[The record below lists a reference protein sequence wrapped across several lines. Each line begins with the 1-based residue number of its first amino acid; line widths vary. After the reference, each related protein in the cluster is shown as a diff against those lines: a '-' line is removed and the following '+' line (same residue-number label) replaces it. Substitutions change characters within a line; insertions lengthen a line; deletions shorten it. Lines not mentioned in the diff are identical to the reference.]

1 MKYKLP
7 DGFENKE
14 EAMEALIKKES
25 DTAET
30 ELSAIRQDIKKFFI
44 EKKGYSENEIEKDR
58 EFEVLIGNERCKSK
72 TDIVISID
80 GKKLMLIKC
89 SVGALVSR
97 ERQAVACARVLDSY
111 QIPFAVVT
119 DGADAITLDTLT
131 GKVISEGMES
141 IPSKNELLALTDR
154 IEFKGL
160 SPERSEKEK
169 RILLAFDAI
178 KCTVGYGE

>member
-14 EAMEALIKKES
+14 EAMEALIKKEI
-25 DTAET
+25 DAAES
-30 ELSAIRQDIKKFFI
+30 ELSAIRQDIEKFLL
-44 EKKGYSENEIEKDR
+44 EKKGYSASEIEKDR

-72 TDIVISID
+72 TDIVISIN
-80 GKKLMLIKC
+80 GKRLISIKC
-89 SVGALVSR
+89 FVGALVSR

-119 DGADAITLDTLT
+119 DAADAIMLDTLT

-141 IPSKNELLALTDR
+141 IPSRNELGELLQK
-154 IEFKGL
+154 IEFKKL
-160 SPERSEKEK
+160 PSERTEKEK

-178 KCTVGYGE
+178 KCTINYGE

>member
-14 EAMEALIKKES
+14 DAMEALIKKEI
-25 DTAET
+25 DAAES
-30 ELSAIRQDIKKFFI
+30 ELSAVRRGIEKFLL
-44 EKKGYSENEIEKDR
+44 EKKGYAANEIEKDR

-80 GKKLMLIKC
+80 GKRLILITC

-97 ERQAVACARVLDSY
+97 ERQAIACARVLEPY

-119 DGADAITLDTLT
+119 DAVDAIILDTLT
-131 GKVISEGMES
+131 GEVISEGMES
-141 IPSKNELLALTDR
+141 IPSRNELAELISK
-154 IEFKGL
+154 IELKEL
-160 SPERSEKEK
+160 PPERAEKEK

-178 KCTVGYGE
+178 KCTINYGE

>member
-25 DTAET
+25 DAAET
-30 ELSAIRQDIKKFFI
+30 ELSAVRRDIEKFLF
-44 EKKGYSENEIEKDR
+44 EKKGYTATEVEKDR
-58 EFEVLIGNERCKSK
+58 EFEVLIGDERCKSRI
-72 TDIVISID
+72 DIVISID
-80 GKKLMLIKC
+80 GKRLILIKC

-119 DGADAITLDTLT
+119 DAVDAIVLDAVT
-131 GKVISEGMES
+131 GKVISEGIAS
-141 IPSKNELLALTDR
+141 IPSRSELIELFGR
-154 IEFKGL
+154 SEFKKL
-160 SPERSEKEK
+160 PPERAEKEK
-169 RILLAFDAI
+169 RILLAFDSI
-178 KCTVGYGE
+178 KCTITYGE

>member
-7 DGFENKE
+7 DGFEKRE
-14 EAMEALIKKES
+14 EAMEALIKKEI
-25 DTAET
+25 DAAES
-30 ELSAIRQDIKKFFI
+30 ELSAVKRDIEKFLL
-44 EKKGYSENEIEKDR
+44 EKKGYSANEIEKDG
-58 EFEVLIGNERCKSK
+58 EFEVLIGNERCKSR

-80 GKKLMLIKC
+80 GKRLILIKC

-119 DGADAITLDTLT
+119 DAVDAIALDTLT
-131 GKVISEGMES
+131 GKVISEGMGS
-141 IPSKNELLALTDR
+141 IPSRNELAELIR
-154 IEFKGL
+154 KIELKKL
-160 SPERSEKEK
+160 PPERAEKEK

-178 KCTVGYGE
+178 KCTIT

>member
-14 EAMEALIKKES
+14 DAMEALIKKEI
-25 DTAET
+25 DAAES
-30 ELSAIRQDIKKFFI
+30 ELSAIRRDIEKFLL
-44 EKKGYSENEIEKDR
+44 EKKGYAATEIEKDR

-72 TDIVISID
+72 TDIVISIN
-80 GKKLMLIKC
+80 GKRLISIKC
-89 SVGALVSR
+89 FVGALVSR

-119 DGADAITLDTLT
+119 DAADAIMLDTLT

-141 IPSKNELLALTDR
+141 IPSRNELGELLQK
-154 IEFKGL
+154 IEFKKL
-160 SPERSEKEK
+160 APDRAEKEK
-169 RILLAFDAI
+169 RILLAFDSI
-178 KCTVGYGE
+178 KCTINYGE

>member
-14 EAMEALIKKES
+14 EAMEALVKKEI
-25 DTAET
+25 DAAEA
-30 ELSAIRQDIKKFFI
+30 ELAAVRLDIEKFLL
-44 EKKGYSENEIEKDR
+44 EKKGYSESEIEKNR

-72 TDIVISID
+72 TDIVISLN
-80 GKKLMLIKC
+80 GRRLVLIKC

-97 ERQAVACARVLDSY
+97 ERQAVACARVLEPY

-119 DGADAITLDTLT
+119 DAVDAIVLDTLT
-131 GKVISEGMES
+131 GTVISEGIDS
-141 IPSKNELLALTDR
+141 IPSRNELLALTGK

-160 SPERSEKEK
+160 SPERAEKEK

-178 KCTVGYGE
+178 KCTVTYGE

>member
-1 MKYKLP
+1 MKIRLP

-14 EAMEALIKKES
+14 QAMEALIKKEI
-25 DTAET
+25 DAAES
-30 ELSAIRQDIKKFFI
+30 ELSAVRQDIEKFLL
-44 EKKGYSENEIEKDR
+44 EEKGYAATEIEKDR
-58 EFEVLIGNERCKSK
+58 EFEVSIGNERCKSK
-72 TDIVISID
+72 TDIVIIID
-80 GKKLMLIKC
+80 GKRLVLIKC

-119 DGADAITLDTLT
+119 DAADAIMLDTLT
-131 GKVISEGMES
+131 GNVVGEGLAK
-141 IPSKNELLALTDR
+141 IPSRTELGELLQK
-154 IEFKGL
+154 IEFKKL
-160 SPERSEKEK
+160 APDRAEKEK

>member
-1 MKYKLP
+1 MKIRLP

-14 EAMEALIKKES
+14 EAMEALIKKEI
-25 DTAET
+25 DAAES
-30 ELSAIRQDIKKFFI
+30 ELSSIRQDMEKFLL

-58 EFEVLIGNERCKSK
+58 EFEVLIENERCKSR
-72 TDIVISID
+72 TDIIISID
-80 GKKLMLIKC
+80 GKRLILIKC

-119 DGADAITLDTLT
+119 DAVDAIALDTLT

-141 IPSKNELLALTDR
+141 IPSRNELTELIGS
-154 IEFKGL
+154 IEFKKL
-160 SPERSEKEK
+160 PPERAEKEK

-178 KCTVGYGE
+178 KCTVSYGE